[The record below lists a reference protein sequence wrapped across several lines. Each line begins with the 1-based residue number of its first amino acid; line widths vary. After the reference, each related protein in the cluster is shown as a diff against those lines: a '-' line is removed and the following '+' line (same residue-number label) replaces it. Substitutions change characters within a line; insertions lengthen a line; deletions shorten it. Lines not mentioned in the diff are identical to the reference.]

1 MAKIILYVYARERT
15 VRVARACSADLP
27 LCKCLRTTMLSRVDT
42 SNRSQPTS
50 RPFGIFRRE
59 LDKRTSVVS
68 IEGELDLSTAPRLK
82 WMLVDAI
89 EAGHEQ
95 LVVDLSL
102 TTFMDS
108 TALGVLVGV
117 NRSLGVDA
125 RMAIVCPHSTVLKI
139 FELSG
144 LDGMFVIFST
154 VDEAL
159 AYTRGHTAEAG

>member
-1 MAKIILYVYARERT
+1 
-15 VRVARACSADLP
+15 
-27 LCKCLRTTMLSRVDT
+27 MLSRVDT

-50 RPFGIFRRE
+50 GPFGIFRRE
-59 LDKRTSVVS
+59 VDQRTSVIS
-68 IEGELDLSTAPRLK
+68 IEGELDLATAPRLK
-82 WMLVDAI
+82 WMLTDALQ
-89 EAGHEQ
+89 AGHEK

-117 NRSLGVDA
+117 DRSLGVDM
-125 RMAIVCPHSTVLKI
+125 RMAIVCARPNVLKI

-144 LDGMFVIFST
+144 LDEMFVIFST

-159 AYTRGHTAEAG
+159 AYTRGNTTEAG

>member
-1 MAKIILYVYARERT
+1 
-15 VRVARACSADLP
+15 
-27 LCKCLRTTMLSRVDT
+27 MLSRVHT

-68 IEGELDLSTAPRLK
+68 IEGELDLATAPRLK
-82 WMLVDAI
+82 WMLLDAL
-89 EAGHEQ
+89 EAGHEE

-117 NRSLGVDA
+117 NRSLGVDV
-125 RMAIVCPHSTVLKI
+125 RMAIVCQRSTVLKI
-139 FELSG
+139 FEFSG
-144 LDGMFVIFST
+144 LDGMFAIFST
-154 VDEAL
+154 VDDAL
-159 AYTRGHTAEAG
+159 TYTREHTAKTG